1 MNICKREGR
10 EEKENKER
18 VREKRERVREKRER
32 NKWGK
37 EKREWEKQKREG
49 VRERRRE
56 REISFINND
65 KINNG
70 NNTGKYDNG
79 IPELR

>member
-18 VREKRERVREKRER
+18 VREGERKERERER